1 MKKPLLL
8 ALLSTVLYLP
18 SEPPPRERALINDN
32 RAPAGR
38 LASGV
43 LTLDLEARVAT
54 WYPETDSGPSVD
66 VQAFGEVG
74 KRPQIP
80 GPLIRVPAG
89 TTVQLSMRNAI
100 SNSMLVVHGLSRD
113 SMRVTSGE
121 TQRARFKLDVP
132 GTYYYWGTTSGRR
145 LGNRMHEDAQLTG
158 AIVVDSSPRV
168 QPSTPPRDRILVI
181 GLMADTMGGEDVLS
195 REHLL
200 FVINGRTWPHTERL
214 VYAMG
219 DTIRWRVLN
228 TTVDPHPMHL
238 HGAYYRVE
246 ATGNGTRD
254 STFAVDDR
262 PFVNNG
268 YLPPG
273 RTMTL
278 FWTPEHP
285 GNWLFHCHI
294 PEHFSFRG
302 PLGALPS
309 HDASRA
315 HGATNHALQRM
326 SGLVMGVT
334 VRPRNGAASARD
346 DDSRRRQLRLLVRT
360 KPGSTPATPYYGF
373 SIHERG
379 AEPAVD
385 SGPRTGPPIILVRG
399 QPVGITVVN
408 RTEEPTSI
416 HWHGIELESYFDGVA
431 GFSGIEQRLTPVVA
445 QRDSFEARFT
455 PPRAGTFMYHTHV
468 DEERQQRAGLAGM
481 LVVLEPGQK
490 FDPSSDFPVLLSS
503 PSDSVSELTRVLING
518 SLTPPPLSLRTG
530 VSYRMRFA
538 NITTRRS
545 GIQLA
550 LSRDGTVTTWTQI
563 AKDGADVPRERRVPT
578 AARVGLT
585 IGDTRDVEFTP
596 TERGEMRLDV
606 LTASSKLLGAIV
618 IHVR

>member
-1 MKKPLLL
+1 MKKPLVL

-18 SEPPPRERALINDN
+18 SEPPPPERALINDN
-32 RAPAGR
+32 RAPAGM

-54 WYPETDSGPSVD
+54 WYPETDAGPSVD

-74 KRPQIP
+74 KAAQIP

-89 TTVQLSMRNAI
+89 TTVQLSLLNAI
-100 SNSMLVVHGLSRD
+100 PNTMLVVHGLSHD
-113 SMRVTSGE
+113 SIRVASGE
-121 TQRARFKLDVP
+121 TQRASFKLDVP

-158 AIVVDSSPRV
+158 AIVVDSSSRGQSSAPH
-168 QPSTPPRDRILVI
+168 RDRIFVI
-181 GLMADTMGGEDVLS
+181 GLMADTMGGEEILT
-195 REHLL
+195 RERLL

-214 VYAMG
+214 VYNMG

-238 HGAYYRVE
+238 HGTYYQVE

-254 STFAVDDR
+254 STFAPDER

-278 FWTPEHP
+278 FWTPEHS

-294 PEHFSFRG
+294 PEHFAVRG
-302 PLGALPS
+302 PLGAMPS
-309 HDASRA
+309 RGASSV

-334 VRPRNGAASARD
+334 VRAGIGATSARV
-346 DDSRRRQLRLLVRT
+346 DDSHRRRVRLLVRT
-360 KPGSTPATPYYGF
+360 NRGSTPATPYYGF
-373 SIHERG
+373 TVHESG
-379 AEPAVD
+379 TEPAVD
-385 SGPRTGPPIILVRG
+385 SGPRAGTPIVLERG
-399 QPVGITVVN
+399 QPVGIMVVN

-431 GFSGIEQRLTPVVA
+431 GFSGIEQRLTPAVA
-445 QRDSFEARFT
+445 PRDSFEARFT
-455 PPRAGTFMYHTHV
+455 PPRAGTFMYHTHI

-481 LVVLEPGQK
+481 LIVLEPGQR
-490 FDPSSDFPVLLSS
+490 FDPARDFPVLLSS

-518 SLTPPPLSLRTG
+518 TLTPAPLDLRTG
-530 VSYRMRFA
+530 GTYRLRFA
-538 NITTRRS
+538 NITTRRP

-550 LSRDGTVTTWTQI
+550 LSRDGAVARWTQI
-563 AKDGADVPRERRVPT
+563 AKDGAELPRERRVPT
-578 AARVGLT
+578 AARVGIT
-585 IGDTRDVEFTP
+585 IGDTRDVKFTP
-596 TERGEMRLDV
+596 IERGDMRLDV
-606 LTASSKLLGAIV
+606 LTASGRSLGAIAL
-618 IHVR
+618 HVR